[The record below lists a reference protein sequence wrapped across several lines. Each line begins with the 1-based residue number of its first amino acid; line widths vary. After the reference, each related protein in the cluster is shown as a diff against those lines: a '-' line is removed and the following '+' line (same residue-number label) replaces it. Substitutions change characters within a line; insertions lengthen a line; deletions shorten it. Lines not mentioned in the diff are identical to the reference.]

1 MLWGFC
7 YKMTSFVL
15 KVNRVVETGYLYEP
29 THFNWV
35 FLCCNPLKTHYCFLW
50 LFVVFY
56 PL

>member
-7 YKMTSFVL
+7 YKMTSFVQ
-15 KVNRVVETGYLYEP
+15 KVNRVVVTRYQYEP
-29 THFNWV
+29 THFNRV
-35 FLCCNPLKTHYCFLW
+35 SLCCNPLKTHYCFLW